1 MSFSNLPAPVLA
13 YIKAS
18 NGFDLGAL
26 VATFS
31 EKALVNDQQRE
42 YANLP
47 AIRNWAAREIIGD
60 RVTMDVTGTAIRGD
74 NIVVTANMDG
84 AYDKTGLADPLIL
97 TFYFSLSGDRIEQLI
112 ILRNKA
118 SQVRSG
124 LVLAHPLDS
133 YFDAKNKHDAG
144 AMLACFA
151 EDAIVVDEHR
161 DQRGRP
167 AIREWIEDTTRKYRM
182 TADPIDTREHD
193 GKTVVTCLLSG
204 DFTGSPAKLRYA
216 FTLSEAKIA
225 RLEIV

>member
-26 VATFS
+26 VAAFS
-31 EKALVNDQQRE
+31 EEALVNDQQRE
-42 YANLP
+42 YASLP

-84 AYDKTGLADPLIL
+84 AYDKTGLPDPLLL

-112 ILRNKA
+112 ILHNKG
-118 SQVRSG
+118 SHRSG
-124 LVLAHPLDS
+124 LVLARPLDS
-133 YFDAKNKHDAG
+133 YFEAKNKGDVG

-151 EDAIVVDEHR
+151 KDAIVVDEHR
-161 DQRGRP
+161 EQRGHP
-167 AIREWIEDTTRKYRM
+167 AIREWIEDATRKYRVM
-182 TADPIDTREHD
+182 ADPIDTREHD
-193 GKTVVTCLLSG
+193 GKTVVTCLVSG
-204 DFTGSPAKLRYA
+204 DFTGSPVKLHYG
-216 FTLSEAKIA
+216 FTLSDANIA